1 MLRFILRRLGISAL
15 ILLLGSVF
23 LFFIT
28 VMSGDPL
35 EDLRESRDRNREQ
48 LIEARKRNMNLDQP
62 WFQRYWGWLV
72 GVGRC
77 VTLNCDLGVDS
88 RGASLNTALV
98 NAAGSTL
105 RLVTLATALAIII
118 GITMGILAAIRQYS
132 GFDYMVT
139 FAAFLFFSLPVFWV
153 AVLLKEYGAIRFNN
167 WMADP
172 SVSLIA
178 AIVISL
184 LFALVIAS
192 LLGGDLKRKLLTG
205 GITALFTFGAVTYF
219 DQVGWWRQPA
229 LGLPLIIV
237 VALGAGVILT
247 YLTVGRSNRKI
258 FFASLTTIAVGVVG
272 WFVFNGWIV
281 NPTYPLLLLML
292 AISIGSALVIG
303 WFWGGWDKA
312 IAMWVSVGTAVAF
325 AGATAL
331 DQLLRNWGPF
341 LDRKPRPISTIGSG
355 SVNFEG
361 PFWTGVWDWGVQLI
375 LPTVVLTV
383 ISLAGYSRYTRASM
397 LETIRQDY
405 VRTAR
410 SKGLSERVVITK
422 HALRNA
428 LIPITTIVAFD
439 FAGLIGGA
447 VVTETVFGWKGMGAL
462 FQEGLSRV
470 DPLPVMAF
478 YLVTGTAAVL
488 MNMVAD
494 IAYAFLDPRIRT

>member
-1 MLRFILRRLGISAL
+1 MGVSAL
-15 ILLLGSVF
+15 ILVLGSVF

-28 VMSGDPL
+28 VFSGDPL

-48 LIEARKRNMNLDQP
+48 LMEARTRNMNLDEP
-62 WFQRYWGWLV
+62 WYVRYWMWAT
-72 GVGRC
+72 GVAKC
-77 VTLNCDLGVDS
+77 VTLNCDLGMDS
-88 RGASLNTALV
+88 RGASINTALV

-105 RLVTLATALAIII
+105 RLVTLATVLAIII

-132 GFDYMVT
+132 GFDYLVT
-139 FAAFLFFSLPVFWV
+139 FLAFLFFSLPVFWV
-153 AVLLKEYGAIRFNN
+153 AVLLKEYAAIRFNN
-167 WMADP
+167 WIADP
-172 SVSLIA
+172 SVSLTA
-178 AIVISL
+178 AIIVGL
-184 LFALVIAS
+184 LFGLMLAS
-192 LLGGDLKRKLLTG
+192 LLGGDLRRKLLTG
-205 GITALFTFGAVTYF
+205 ATAALVAFGAVTYF
-219 DQVGWWRQPA
+219 DQLGWWRQPA
-229 LGLPLIIV
+229 LGLGLVVLIAVAAAVLLTYITV
-237 VALGAGVILT
+237 GRTNRKILYAALTTVALG
-247 YLTVGRSNRKI
+247 
-258 FFASLTTIAVGVVG
+258 VVG
-272 WFVFNGWIV
+272 TFIFNSWITA
-281 NPTYPLLLLML
+281 PTYPLLLLML
-292 AISIGSALVIG
+292 AISIAVAIAVG
-303 WFWGGWDKA
+303 WLWGGWDKSIA
-312 IAMWVSVGTAVAF
+312 IWVSIGTALTF
-325 AGATAL
+325 AGATAM

-375 LPTVVLTV
+375 LPTIVLTV
-383 ISLAGYSRYTRASM
+383 ISLASYSRYTRASM

-462 FQEGLSRV
+462 FQEGLQRV
-470 DPLPVMAF
+470 DPGPVMAF

-488 MNMVAD
+488 MNMLAD